1 MSTTK
6 RRLDLQEVRIS
17 VTSRDAALRVVERLT
32 REREEL
38 AAQWATAVRLAKAN
52 GASLRDISEVAG
64 VSPQTIANVV
74 NE

>member
-1 MSTTK
+1 MSSTK
-6 RRLDLQEVRIS
+6 RRVDLQEVRMS
-17 VTSRDAALRVVERLT
+17 ATARDAALRVVERLT
-32 REREEL
+32 REREEV

-52 GASLRDISEVAG
+52 GASLRDIAEVAG

>member
-6 RRLDLQEVRIS
+6 RRLDLKEVRIS

-52 GASLRDISEVAG
+52 GASLRDIAEVAG

>member
-1 MSTTK
+1 MSSTK
-6 RRLDLQEVRIS
+6 RRVDLQEVRMS
-17 VTSRDAALRVVERLT
+17 ATARDAALRVVERLT

-52 GASLRDISEVAG
+52 GASLRDIAEVAG

>member
-1 MSTTK
+1 MSSTK
-6 RRLDLQEVRIS
+6 RRVDLQEIRMS
-17 VTSRDAALRVVERLT
+17 ATARDAALRVVERLT

-52 GASLRDISEVAG
+52 GASLRDIAEVAD
-64 VSPQTIANVV
+64 VSPQTIANIV